1 LLCVGAGVPGGL
13 FTPSLTCGALLG
25 TVLSY
30 LFSYVAPGAPHGL
43 IAFVGAS
50 GVLAATTQGPISTI
64 VLLMEM
70 TGHDR
75 SVILPMTV
83 GVFLATL
90 IARSIEPRS
99 IYDARL
105 TEEEIAKR
113 QELRDRV
120 QVGPEQAA
128 TLETQTKV

>member
-1 LLCVGAGVPGGL
+1 M
-13 FTPSLTCGALLG
+13 
-25 TVLSY
+25 
-30 LFSYVAPGAPHGL
+30 

-50 GVLAATTQGPISTI
+50 SVLAATTQGPISTM

-75 SVILPMTV
+75 SIILPMTI

-90 IARSIEPRS
+90 VARSIEPRS

-105 TEEEIAKR
+105 TDEEIAKR
-113 QELRDRV
+113 QASRDRV
-120 QVGPEQAA
+120 QIGPEQ
-128 TLETQTKV
+128 TRMF